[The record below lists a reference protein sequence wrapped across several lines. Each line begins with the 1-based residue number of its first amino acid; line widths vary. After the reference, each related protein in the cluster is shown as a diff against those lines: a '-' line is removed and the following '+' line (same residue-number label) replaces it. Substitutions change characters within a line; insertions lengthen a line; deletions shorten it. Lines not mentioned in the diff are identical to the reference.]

1 MSIQNSLSGKNN
13 LDVPRIYI
21 NINKMKKILLLTMF
35 LSTGCIVTENNTER
49 GALNGSLI
57 GGALGAII
65 GHQSG
70 ETGKGALIG
79 AGAGALLGGAVGN
92 QQDKQEKKK

>member
-1 MSIQNSLSGKNN
+1 MSIQILLSGKKN

-21 NINKMKKILLLTMF
+21 NINKMKKILLLTLF
-35 LSTGCIVTENNTER
+35 LSTGCVVTENNTER
-49 GALNGSLI
+49 GALNGSLL

-79 AGAGALLGGAVGN
+79 AGAGALLGAVGN
-92 QQDKQEKKK
+92 QQDKQNKKK